1 MSLFLTI
8 GFLLYITF
16 DRCKSNN
23 AKYIFCFRSLIPVSL
38 YNLGI
43 STKGWCIQLMN
54 ILTIERIRLRY
65 SHRQKRV
72 KNKFLENWQWKI
84 QQKQI
89 KFHVFSG

>member
-8 GFLLYITF
+8 GFPLYITF

-23 AKYIFCFRSLIPVSL
+23 AKYIFCFRSLISL

-54 ILTIERIRLRY
+54 ILTIETIRLRY

-72 KNKFLENWQWKI
+72 K
-84 QQKQI
+84 KQI
-89 KFHVFSG
+89 S

>member
-8 GFLLYITF
+8 GFPLYITF

-23 AKYIFCFRSLIPVSL
+23 AKYIFCFRSLISL
-38 YNLGI
+38 YNLRIG
-43 STKGWCIQLMN
+43 TKGWCIQLMN

-72 KNKFLENWQWKI
+72 K
-84 QQKQI
+84 KQI
-89 KFHVFSG
+89 S

>member
-8 GFLLYITF
+8 GFPLYITF

-23 AKYIFCFRSLIPVSL
+23 AKYIFCFRSLISL
-38 YNLGI
+38 YNLRI

-65 SHRQKRV
+65 SHRQKRA
-72 KNKFLENWQWKI
+72 KNKFLENWQLKI

-89 KFHVFSG
+89 KFHVLSV

>member
-8 GFLLYITF
+8 CITF

-23 AKYIFCFRSLIPVSL
+23 ANYIFCFRSLISL

-89 KFHVFSG
+89 KFHVLSV